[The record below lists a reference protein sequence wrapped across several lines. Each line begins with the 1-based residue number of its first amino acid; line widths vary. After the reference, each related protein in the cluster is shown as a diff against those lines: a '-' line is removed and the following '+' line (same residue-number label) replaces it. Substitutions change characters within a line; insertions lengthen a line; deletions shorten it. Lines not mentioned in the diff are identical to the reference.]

1 MTTREPRKLKL
12 NPLGAI
18 VEAYERGDKA
28 LGMIIRKTMRVCI
41 DEPPN
46 QLKEFYWRENPRAL
60 IELAARGLLLSTTSL
75 CTPGTVY
82 LVLSDADL
90 IDGMIALCADE
101 GDAATRSLAL
111 QVRNCR
117 DTDQNYPQ
125 HIQAALQVLK
135 PYEPGSP
142 LHHAGEDANC
152 TFREVL
158 EKGLIVSV
166 INPIEY
172 ADTLGI
178 HFGLLSLGFLQ
189 AQLALG
195 NARTL
200 YVFDELANAPL
211 RDAVK
216 RITIMRAFGATGL
229 YITQS
234 RQDLV
239 NTYGEKE
246 TAVLEENAVIK
257 QYLKFSSFEEAERV
271 SRAMGEQLSVNK
283 GLGTQSGRLDLS
295 GNYSF
300 GKERIF
306 TADELMRLPPDEQI
320 LHVAGVGWIHAKK
333 ARQNQLMPYAAELGD
348 NPLEGAAMPPDPK
361 IRLMTP
367 DERQSGQA
375 HWTSFESTP
384 TRRSFWSRFWPWG
397 RS

>member
-1 MTTREPRKLKL
+1 MRKLKL
-12 NPLGAI
+12 NPFGAI
-18 VEAYERGDKA
+18 VEAYERSDKA

-46 QLKEFYWRENPRAL
+46 DQKQAYWRENPRAL
-60 IELAARGLLLSTTSL
+60 IELCVRGLLLSSTGL
-75 CTPGTVY
+75 CTPGAVY
-82 LVLSDADL
+82 LVLSETEL
-90 IDGMIALCADE
+90 IDGMIALCEDE
-101 GDAATRSLAL
+101 GDAATRSIAS
-111 QVRNCR
+111 QVRSCR
-117 DTDQNYPQ
+117 DADPNYGQ

-142 LHHAGEDANC
+142 LHHAGENANC

-158 EKGLIVSV
+158 ETGLIVCV
-166 INPIEY
+166 VNPVEY

-189 AQLALG
+189 AQLALR

-200 YVFDELANAPL
+200 YVYDELANAPL

-234 RQDLV
+234 RKDLI

-271 SRAMGEQLSVNK
+271 SRAIGEQLSVQK

-295 GNYSF
+295 GNYSV

-333 ARQNQLMPYAAELGD
+333 ARQNQIMPYAAELGD
-348 NPLEGAAMPPDPK
+348 NPLEGAAMVPNPK
-361 IRLMTP
+361 ITLLTP
-367 DERQSGQA
+367 EQMHGNARRSGQA
-375 HWTSFESTP
+375 HTGAKRAGWA
-384 TRRSFWSRFWPWG
+384 RFWPG
-397 RS
+397 GAS